1 MGLPQIAERL
11 TSAREICYNN
21 PVMANYK
28 NRICDALLE
37 RKLQGVGAVLLE
49 GPKWC
54 GKTTTCE
61 RLAKSVLYMGDP
73 DSREK
78 NLLIASI
85 NISELLEGAKPRL
98 IDEWQEVPKFWDA
111 VRFRVDHTEGFG
123 HFILT
128 GSVVPPDSG
137 EISHSGTGRIVRLKM
152 RPMSLWESLESSGS
166 VSLGALMCGE
176 SVGLARCPARS
187 LSEIAYLVCRGGWP
201 VAVGQQ
207 GDMALERAQEYYDA
221 TVNTDMSKVDGV
233 PRDPQRVM
241 RLMRSYARLQATQAK
256 LTAIKQDMIEHDV
269 SGLDEDTVKSYIDAL
284 KKLFVVEDSSAWCPC
299 LRSKAVVR
307 TSDTRYFTD
316 PSIVAS
322 ALGIGP
328 GDMLRDP
335 RSFGNFFETMAIRD
349 LRCYAD
355 AIGGSVS
362 HYLDGNGLEC
372 DAIVHLRDGR
382 FGLVEVK
389 LGGETLVNEGAATLT
404 SLANSIDVEKMKKPS
419 FKMVLT
425 AVGDFAYTR
434 PDDGVVVC
442 PISALKP

>member
-1 MGLPQIAERL
+1 M
-11 TSAREICYNN
+11 
-21 PVMANYK
+21 VDYK
-28 NRICDALLE
+28 NRICDVLLK

-61 RLAKSVLYMGDP
+61 QLAKSVLYMGDP
-73 DSREK
+73 VSQQR
-78 NLLIASI
+78 NLLIANVNI
-85 NISELLEGAKPRL
+85 NELLDGETPRL
-98 IDEWQEVPKFWDA
+98 IDEWQIVPKFWDA
-111 VRFRVDHTEGFG
+111 IRFRVDHSEGFG
-123 HFILT
+123 HFLLT
-128 GSVVPPDSG
+128 GSVVPPDTG
-137 EISHSGTGRIVRLKM
+137 EISHTGTGRIVRLKM
-152 RPMSLWESLESSGS
+152 RPMSLWESQESSGS
-166 VSLGALMCGE
+166 VSLEALMNGE
-176 SVGLARCPARS
+176 AIDIAKCPARS

-207 GDMALERAQEYYDA
+207 GDMALERAQEYYEA
-221 TVNTDMSKVDGV
+221 TVETDMSKVDNV
-233 PRDPQRVM
+233 PRDPGRVM
-241 RLMRSYARLQATQAK
+241 RLMRSFSRLQATQAK
-256 LTAIKQDMIEHDV
+256 LLAIKHDMIEHDV

-284 KKLFVVEDSSAWCPC
+284 KKLFVIEDAPAWCPC

-316 PSIVAS
+316 PSVAVA

-328 GDMLRDP
+328 GDLLRDI
-335 RSFGNFFETMAIRD
+335 RSFGNFFETLAVRD

-355 AIGGSVS
+355 AMGGHVS
-362 HYLDGNGLEC
+362 HYRDANGLEC

-389 LGGETLVNEGAATLT
+389 LGGDPLINEGAATLN
-404 SLANSIDVEKMKKPS
+404 SLANSVDTEKMKKPS

-434 PDDGVVVC
+434 PEDGIVVC
-442 PISALKP
+442 PISALKN